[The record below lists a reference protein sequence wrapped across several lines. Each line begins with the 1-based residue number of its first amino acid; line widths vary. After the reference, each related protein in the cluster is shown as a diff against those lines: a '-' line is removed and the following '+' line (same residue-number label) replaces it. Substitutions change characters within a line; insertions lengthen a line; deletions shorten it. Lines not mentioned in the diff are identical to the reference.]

1 MGAYL
6 EDTMSFGDWTV
17 IAALRVDRFELS
29 PDQDPMYLEDY
40 PFAELVSLTESDLSP
55 KLGVIYKMTPGTD
68 VYLQYSHGFR
78 APPYADANIGLDL
91 PLFNYRAIPNPDLKS
106 ESSDGFDLGLRWQG
120 LSSSAHVSLF
130 HTRYEDFIESKVRLG
145 TDPVSGRV
153 LFQSQNLEE
162 TRIEGVEAGWSAS
175 WGAIGFDGSAYYA
188 RGTDKVSGESLNSVG
203 PPQAVIG
210 LFWSSTGGNSELR
223 LKTTLTDGWDDRDET
238 SGELFKP
245 AGHTVFDLF
254 YTQQL
259 GAQTRLRAGLHNL
272 TDRTYW
278 NWSDI
283 RGLSPDDPILPYLA
297 QSGRSVSVSLNVN
310 W

>member
-1 MGAYL
+1 
-6 EDTMSFGDWTV
+6 
-17 IAALRVDRFELS
+17 
-29 PDQDPMYLEDY
+29 
-40 PFAELVSLTESDLSP
+40 
-55 KLGVIYKMTPGTD
+55 
-68 VYLQYSHGFR
+68 
-78 APPYADANIGLDL
+78 
-91 PLFNYRAIPNPDLKS
+91 
-106 ESSDGFDLGLRWQG
+106 
-120 LSSSAHVSLF
+120 VSLF

-162 TRIEGVEAGWSAS
+162 TRIEGVEAGWSTS
-175 WGAIGFDGSAYYA
+175 WGTIGFDGSAYYA
-188 RGTDKVSGESLNSVG
+188 RGKDKVSGESLNSVG

-210 LFWSSTGGNSELR
+210 LFWSSAGGNSELR

-283 RGLSPDDPILPYLA
+283 RGLSPNDPILPYLA